1 MKLKIKVNHKDSH
14 YIVNVNATTL
24 LKCKTKAIEAACNI
38 NSQFVKENCTAEILE
53 GIPTSEVT
61 FMVKP
66 ITKRRLTAD
75 AIEEY
80 AIQIGLEPTIIE
92 FNKKAYYWSE
102 SQVNQL
108 KQILNNEYESN

>member
-14 YIVNVNATTL
+14 YIVNVNASTP
-24 LKCKTKAIEAACNI
+24 LKCRNLAINAACTV
-38 NSQFVKENCTAEILE
+38 NSQFEAQNCTTEILS

-102 SQVNQL
+102 DQVNQL

>member
-1 MKLKIKVNHKDSH
+1 MKLKIKVTHNDAY
-14 YIVNVNATTL
+14 YIVNVNAATP
-24 LKCKTKAIEAACNI
+24 LKCKTKAIEAACHI
-38 NSQFVKENCTAEILE
+38 NSQFVEENCTAEILE

-80 AIQIGLEPTIIE
+80 APQIEGLEVTVKE
-92 FNKKAYYWSE
+92 FNKKVYYWSE
-102 SQVNQL
+102 SQVEQL
-108 KQILNNEYESN
+108 KQILKDEKN